1 MQTYR
6 KTIVELSGLK
16 TFTLETE
23 RLILESFELK
33 HIQGIHAITLEPEI
47 QYYLPDWIATLEL
60 RKEWVEKYEI
70 HENHRWISALPDIDA
85 LENDPLRMAIRLKET
100 GAIIG
105 WIVSGYKEEL
115 PKPNRE
121 IGYAISNAHT
131 SKGYATEAAI
141 ALKDFIFNET
151 YVKELVATAMVSNE
165 GSNKVLQK
173 VGYVFENI
181 QEIDGKDYNCYR
193 IKKDA

>member
-6 KTIVELSGLK
+6 KTIEAFSGLK
-16 TFTLETE
+16 RFSLETE
-23 RLILESFELK
+23 RLILESFEFK
-33 HIQGIHAITLEPEI
+33 HMPGIHVLTLEPEI
-47 QYYLPDWIATLEL
+47 QYYLPDWIATLEM

-105 WIVSGYKEEL
+105 WIVSGYKDEL

-121 IGYAISNAHT
+121 IGYAISSSHT

-151 YVKELVATAMVSNE
+151 NVTELVATAMVSNE

-173 VGYVFENI
+173 VGYIFENI
-181 QEIDGKDYNCYR
+181 RVIDGHDYNCYR